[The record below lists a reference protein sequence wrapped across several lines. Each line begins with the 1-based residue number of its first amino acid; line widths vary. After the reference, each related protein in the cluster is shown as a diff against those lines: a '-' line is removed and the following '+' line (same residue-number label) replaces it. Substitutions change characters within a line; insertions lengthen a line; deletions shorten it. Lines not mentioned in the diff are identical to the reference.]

1 MTYFKRRRYSRKRA
15 RSARRKFKRGYSK
28 KRKTVKTISRRVNR
42 LARQVY
48 GAQELKTTYGGTG
61 GSVVIANSWSTPNVF
76 YNFNNV
82 TQASTVAH
90 INDGSGAAVTGY
102 RVGGSIYMKDALVKL
117 RLQNTNAAGTAFAN
131 VTVRVVVLEHTKNNG
146 GGGLASLSTFM
157 EVAADPD
164 SFYQTI
170 EMREKSF
177 RIIKDFKVK
186 LFTPDGNLITKYL
199 MFKVPFRKKV
209 NYFGASGTNNSDNVY
224 YIQLCC
230 DSALFGTANLEY
242 KLNYYDS

>member
-1 MTYFKRRRYSRKRA
+1 MPRYGKRRRSTRRA
-15 RSARRKFKRGYSK
+15 SARRRRMRRPLKRRRS
-28 KRKTVKTISRRVNR
+28 TVKAVSRKVNR

-48 GAQELKTTYGGTG
+48 GAQELKVTYGGTG
-61 GSVVIANSWSTPNVF
+61 GSVIVANSWSTPNCF

-82 TQASTVAH
+82 TQASTVGH
-90 INDGSGAAVTGY
+90 INDGSGAATTGY

-117 RLQNTNAAGTAFAN
+117 RLQNVDAVGTSFAN
-131 VTVRVVVLEHTKNNG
+131 VTMRVLVLEHTKNNG
-146 GGGLASLSTFM
+146 GGGLTSLSTFM
-157 EVAADPD
+157 ENSSDID

-199 MFKVPFRKKV
+199 MFRLPFNKKV
-209 NYFGASGTNNSDNVY
+209 NYFGASGTNNSDNTF

-230 DSALFGTANLEY
+230 DSASFGTANLEY